1 MTQETDP
8 AQSAAEVAE
17 AAALRAANALKLRK
31 LRVSYDDI
39 AKQLGYAN
47 RSGAYK
53 AVQKALQ
60 DITREPAKELIE
72 LELDTLDM
80 MQSSLAKRIM
90 AGDDIAINTGL
101 KIMGQ
106 RAKLTG
112 LYEASEDTSN
122 LAEIRAALLGFKQGL
137 GEADLGDG
145 SNDSGSHAPHV
156 DEPEAGAVGP

>member
-17 AAALRAANALKLRK
+17 AAATRAANALKLRK

-80 MQSSLAKRIM
+80 MQSALAKRIM

-122 LAEIRAALLGFKQGL
+122 LAEIRAALLGFKEKL

-145 SNDSGSHAPHV
+145 SNDSGSHAPRV